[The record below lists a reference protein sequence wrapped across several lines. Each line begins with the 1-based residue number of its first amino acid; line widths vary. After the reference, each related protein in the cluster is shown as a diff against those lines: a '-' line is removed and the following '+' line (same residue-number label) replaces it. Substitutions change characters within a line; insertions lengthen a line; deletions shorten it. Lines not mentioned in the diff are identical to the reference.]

1 MTMRKPPA
9 NRPPPALREARRGL
23 PRWLGTLLALLGA
36 GGAGAVA
43 PPPDGPAT
51 TPGDGPVV
59 LRLDAIRTRLLAG
72 DAAAGP
78 AGSAAPPAAEGDTG
92 QWFNWPNWA
101 NWSKW
106 ANWNNWN
113 NWGKL

>member
-1 MTMRKPPA
+1 MASRKPAPDLQH
-9 NRPPPALREARRGL
+9 PPVAGSRAREGL
-23 PRWLGTLLALLGA
+23 ARWLGTLLALLGA
-36 GGAGAVA
+36 GSAGAA
-43 PPPDGPAT
+43 PPADVPLAD
-51 TPGDGPVV
+51 PVV
-59 LRLDAIRTRLLAG
+59 LRLDAIRARLLAG
-72 DAAAGP
+72 DASTGTAGQTPQSP
-78 AGSAAPPAAEGDTG
+78 ATDGDTG